1 MTTSKRGRSP
11 VIVAVVLL
19 LAVLG
24 TGVGAA
30 AYADDAPDEGGGVP
44 IIVTVRPSV
53 PTPAPGSPTP
63 APKPSPS
70 SSASP
75 KPGTGT
81 SPGSGSSN
89 APGVTPIGDENLP
102 TLGDDAFSVGGALY
116 VSGLR
121 THYFASPNPTQGGV
135 MASFTV
141 RNVSSTTIDSYVSFG
156 LTNFLGQRLS
166 SVTGITV
173 LRLAPNETRIVRAT
187 LQNPGQWGVE
197 TATYTLT
204 PTSLVDDT
212 RLPSVTREAMVLFVP
227 WLVIVILIVLAT
239 GYVIARVVRSNPPRA
254 AGGPALAGEPG

>member
-1 MTTSKRGRSP
+1 MTTFRRGRGSP
-11 VIVAVVLL
+11 VFVVAALI
-19 LAVLG
+19 LG
-24 TGVGAA
+24 LVGAGAGAA
-30 AYADDAPDEGGGVP
+30 AYADEEPDDGGGVP

-63 APKPSPS
+63 TPTPSPS
-70 SSASP
+70 ASP
-75 KPGTGT
+75 RPGGG
-81 SPGSGSSN
+81 PGQGSGSSP
-89 APGVTPIGDENLP
+89 APSVAPIGDENLP

-156 LTNFLGQRLS
+156 LSNFLGQRLS
-166 SVTGITV
+166 SATGITV
-173 LRLAPNETRIVRAT
+173 LRLEPDETRVIRTT

-227 WLVIVILIVLAT
+227 WLVIVILVVLAS
-239 GYVIARVVRSNPPRA
+239 GYAIARVVRSNPSRA
-254 AGGPALAGEPG
+254 APGLALAGESE

>member
-1 MTTSKRGRSP
+1 MATSGRGRSP
-11 VIVAVVLL
+11 VIVAVALL

-24 TGVGAA
+24 TGAGAA
-30 AYADDAPDEGGGVP
+30 AYAEDAPDDGGGVP

-63 APKPSPS
+63 TPKPAPS

-81 SPGSGSSN
+81 GPGSGPSN

-102 TLGDDAFSVGGALY
+102 TLGDDAFSVGGVLY

-121 THYFASPNPTQGGV
+121 TRYFASPNPTQGGV

-141 RNVSSTTIDSYVSFG
+141 RNVSSTTVDSYVSFG
-156 LTNFLGQRLS
+156 LSNLLGQSLS
-166 SVTGITV
+166 SVKGITV
-173 LRLAPNETRIVRAT
+173 LRLEPDETRIIRTT
-187 LQNPGQWGVE
+187 LQNPGQWAVE

-204 PTSLVDDT
+204 PTSLVEGEK
-212 RLPSVTREAMVLFVP
+212 LPSVTRESMVLFLP
-227 WLVIVILIVLAT
+227 WLVLVIMLTLAAA
-239 GYVIARVVRSNPPRA
+239 YVIARVVRARQPRA
-254 AGGPALAGEPG
+254 TGLELAPEPE